1 LTYTWRKLNKELALL
16 PEEKVWELLQAE
28 LVGQKRLAI
37 LERLHQRYT
46 ALRAARER
54 IEIMK
59 QAKAL

>member
-1 LTYTWRKLNKELALL
+1 MTYTWRKLNKELALL
-16 PEEKVWELLQAE
+16 TEEKVWELLQAE

>member
-1 LTYTWRKLNKELALL
+1 MTYTWRKLNKELALL

-59 QAKAL
+59 QAKTL

>member
-1 LTYTWRKLNKELALL
+1 MTYTWRKLNKELALL

>member
-1 LTYTWRKLNKELALL
+1 MTYTWRKLNKELALL
-16 PEEKVWELLQAE
+16 TEEKVWELLQAE
-28 LVGQKRLAI
+28 LVRQKRLAI

>member
-1 LTYTWRKLNKELALL
+1 MTYTWRKLNKELALL

-54 IEIMK
+54 IEIMR

>member
-1 LTYTWRKLNKELALL
+1 MTYTWRKLNKELALL

-46 ALRAARER
+46 ALRASRER